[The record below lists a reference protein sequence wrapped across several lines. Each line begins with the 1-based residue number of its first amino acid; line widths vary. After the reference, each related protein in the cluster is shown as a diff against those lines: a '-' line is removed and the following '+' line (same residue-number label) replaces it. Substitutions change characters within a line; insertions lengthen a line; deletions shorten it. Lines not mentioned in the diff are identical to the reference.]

1 MQDVGET
8 PPATGDRREL
18 ESEIETLQT
27 DICDYLN
34 HLPEQLL
41 ASDRAIQ
48 TMTEEFISLGVI
60 AQTDVSGTHGRS
72 RARSTIARTRST
84 GRTRRSCSH
93 PPSATGPCPQ
103 LQNNQGRD
111 SSVQQGIRGSHDSDK
126 DINKKQTAV
135 FTEERCLSRS
145 PCHLDD
151 NVKMERQHRH
161 RSLPRKTSRT
171 TCEKIESKILRAA
184 RVESPHEGSP
194 TPAYPYHSRSTPFL
208 FAGDTIFLQS
218 KALASHAYDL
228 AMCVAPLTDY
238 HLDASISVRMLDRSR
253 PATSTHITFFLARNT
268 PVQTVLLYD
277 AMENMVDGRLLK
289 IQWERKDVRKE
300 EDGKTYFLE
309 RALDKA
315 YTSLAKINWPDE

>member
-48 TMTEEFISLGVI
+48 TMTEKFISLGVI
-60 AQTDVSGTHGRS
+60 AQTE
-72 RARSTIARTRST
+72 
-84 GRTRRSCSH
+84 
-93 PPSATGPCPQ
+93 

-111 SSVQQGIRGSHDSDK
+111 SSVQQGKRGSHDSDK
-126 DINKKQTAV
+126 HINKKQTAV
-135 FTEERCLSRS
+135 FTEEKCLSRS
-145 PCHLDD
+145 PRQLDD
-151 NVKMERQHRH
+151 NVKMERQHQH
-161 RSLPRKTSRT
+161 RSLPRKSSRT

-218 KALASHAYDL
+218 KPLASYAYDL
-228 AMCVAPLTDY
+228 AMCVAPLTDD
-238 HLDASISVRMLDRSR
+238 HVDASISVRMLDRSR

-315 YTSLAKINWPDE
+315 YTCLAKVNWPDE